1 MENKFI
7 FLTKHS
13 LKKNI
18 KSKWFKIVNV
28 IVMLVIV
35 ALVNIDGIVTF
46 FGGDFSGDVKIN
58 VIDNTGYY
66 NVIEKNLKNVGKYL
80 NDSKVIIKKVND
92 LNKEKKKLKGKKD
105 ILLVIKED
113 KDNFFN
119 AEFITDS
126 YVDTLKYQAIKASLN
141 SAKEIIAI
149 NNSNIDKDEL
159 AKISKEVTIKRTFV
173 DKEKSK
179 DEESSRSLLSVLSLI
194 IVLPCFMLIMFLVQM
209 IGAEIN
215 EEKSTRGMEII
226 IGNVSA
232 KVHFFSKV
240 LASNLFVLFQG
251 FLLLMYS
258 GIGLIVRKLTSKS
271 SGSFSALKDAAS
283 TLDLTGAVDLIK
295 NSGIIKDDSAGKVSS
310 TSYGNYYDSTFT
322 IPKGTLYAKHLY
334 LNKKK
339 DGVSSSWYFWN
350 GGAGK
355 YSYGIVNDENGMK
368 VGVKTGETVPENATR
383 PEGAEDA
390 ASNYYTAD
398 GRIEIATG
406 SSDDTRTNN
415 IYDLA
420 GNMWEW
426 ITETKTRKNNG
437 NNTNYLFAVLRGGG
451 FNYGG
456 SDFPVVYRHGYTTVS
471 FANVYIGFRA
481 VLYIE

>member
-13 LKKNI
+13 LKKTM
-18 KSKWFKIVNV
+18 KSKWFKIINV

-35 ALVNIDGIVTF
+35 ALVNIDSIVTF

-66 NVIEKNLKNVGKYL
+66 NEIEENLKNVDKYL
-80 NDSKVIIKKVND
+80 INSKVIIKKVND

-141 SAKEIIAI
+141 TAKEIIAI
-149 NNSNIDKDEL
+149 NNSNIDKNEL

-232 KVHFFSKV
+232 KAHFFSKV

-271 SGSFSALKDAAS
+271 SGSFSALKGAAS
-283 TLDLTGAVDLIK
+283 NLDLNEAIDLIK
-295 NSGIIKDDSAGKVSS
+295 NSGIINKLGYIIPLIIILIILSFLAYSLLAGILASMTTNMENYQQLQTPLMIISVIGCYLIILS
-310 TSYGNYYDSTFT
+310 TAFPGSTFIKVMAT
-322 IPKGTLYAKHLY
+322 IPLMSVSLAPSLLLSGEIGVGVIIIGIMLLVLLNY
-334 LNKKK
+334 LL
-339 DGVSSSWYFWN
+339 V
-350 GGAGK
+350 K
-355 YSYGIVNDENGMK
+355 YGLKVYK
-368 VGVKTGETVPENATR
+368 VGILNYSETGLWKKMFKAIKE
-383 PEGAEDA
+383 
-390 ASNYYTAD
+390 
-398 GRIEIATG
+398 
-406 SSDDTRTNN
+406 
-415 IYDLA
+415 
-420 GNMWEW
+420 
-426 ITETKTRKNNG
+426 K
-437 NNTNYLFAVLRGGG
+437 
-451 FNYGG
+451 
-456 SDFPVVYRHGYTTVS
+456 
-471 FANVYIGFRA
+471 
-481 VLYIE
+481 

>member
-13 LKKNI
+13 LKKTM
-18 KSKWFKIVNV
+18 KSKWFKIINV

-35 ALVNIDGIVTF
+35 ALVNIDSIVTF

-66 NVIEKNLKNVGKYL
+66 NEIEENLKNVDKYL
-80 NDSKVIIKKVND
+80 INSKVIIKKVND

-141 SAKEIIAI
+141 AAKEIIAI
-149 NNSNIDKDEL
+149 NNSNIDKNEL

-232 KVHFFSKV
+232 KAHFFSKV

-271 SGSFSALKDAAS
+271 SGSFSVLKDAAS
-283 TLDLTGAVDLIK
+283 NLDLNEAIDLIK
-295 NSGIIKDDSAGKVSS
+295 NSGIINKLGYIIPLIIILIILSFLAYSLLAGILASMTTNMENYQQLQTPLMIISVIGYYLIILSSAFPG
-310 TSYGNYYDSTFT
+310 STFIKVMAT
-322 IPKGTLYAKHLY
+322 IPLMSVSLAPSLLLSGEIGVGVIIIGIMLLVLLNY
-334 LNKKK
+334 LL
-339 DGVSSSWYFWN
+339 V
-350 GGAGK
+350 K
-355 YSYGIVNDENGMK
+355 YGLKVYK
-368 VGVKTGETVPENATR
+368 VGILNYSETGLWKKMFKAIKE
-383 PEGAEDA
+383 
-390 ASNYYTAD
+390 
-398 GRIEIATG
+398 
-406 SSDDTRTNN
+406 
-415 IYDLA
+415 
-420 GNMWEW
+420 
-426 ITETKTRKNNG
+426 K
-437 NNTNYLFAVLRGGG
+437 
-451 FNYGG
+451 
-456 SDFPVVYRHGYTTVS
+456 
-471 FANVYIGFRA
+471 
-481 VLYIE
+481 

>member
-13 LKKNI
+13 LKKTM
-18 KSKWFKIVNV
+18 KSKWFKIINV

-35 ALVNIDGIVTF
+35 ALVNIDSIVTF

-66 NVIEKNLKNVGKYL
+66 NEIEENLKNVDKYL
-80 NDSKVIIKKVND
+80 INSKVIIKKVND

-141 SAKEIIAI
+141 TAKEIIAI
-149 NNSNIDKDEL
+149 NNSNIDKNEL

-232 KVHFFSKV
+232 KAHFFSKV

-271 SGSFSALKDAAS
+271 SGSFSALKSAAS
-283 TLDLTGAVDLIK
+283 NLDLNEAIDLIK
-295 NSGIIKDDSAGKVSS
+295 NSGIINKLGYIIPLIIILIMLSFLAYSLLAGILASMTTNIENYQQLQTPLMIISVIGYYLIILSSAFPG
-310 TSYGNYYDSTFT
+310 STFIKVMAT
-322 IPKGTLYAKHLY
+322 IPLMSVSLAPSLLLSGEI
-334 LNKKK
+334 
-339 DGVSSSWYFWN
+339 GV
-350 GGAGK
+350 
-355 YSYGIVNDENGMK
+355 GIVIIGIILLILLNYLLVKYGLKVYK
-368 VGVKTGETVPENATR
+368 VGILNYSETGLWKKMFKAIKE
-383 PEGAEDA
+383 
-390 ASNYYTAD
+390 
-398 GRIEIATG
+398 
-406 SSDDTRTNN
+406 
-415 IYDLA
+415 
-420 GNMWEW
+420 
-426 ITETKTRKNNG
+426 K
-437 NNTNYLFAVLRGGG
+437 
-451 FNYGG
+451 
-456 SDFPVVYRHGYTTVS
+456 
-471 FANVYIGFRA
+471 
-481 VLYIE
+481 

>member
-13 LKKNI
+13 LKKTM
-18 KSKWFKIVNV
+18 KSKWFKIINV

-35 ALVNIDGIVTF
+35 ALVNIDSIVTF

-66 NVIEKNLKNVGKYL
+66 NEIEENLKNVDKYL
-80 NDSKVIIKKVND
+80 INSKVIIKKVND

-141 SAKEIIAI
+141 TAKEIIAI
-149 NNSNIDKDEL
+149 NNSNIDKNEL

-232 KVHFFSKV
+232 KAHFFSKV

-271 SGSFSALKDAAS
+271 SGSFSALKSAAS
-283 TLDLTGAVDLIK
+283 NLDLNEAIDLIK
-295 NSGIIKDDSAGKVSS
+295 NSGIINKLGYIIPLIIILIILSFLAYSLLAGILASMTTNMENYQQLQTPLMIISVIGYYLIILSSAFPG
-310 TSYGNYYDSTFT
+310 STFIKVMST
-322 IPKGTLYAKHLY
+322 IPLMSVSLAPSLLLSGEIGVGVVIIGIILLIFLNY
-334 LNKKK
+334 LL
-339 DGVSSSWYFWN
+339 V
-350 GGAGK
+350 K
-355 YSYGIVNDENGMK
+355 YGLKVYK
-368 VGVKTGETVPENATR
+368 VGILNYSETGLWKKMFKAIKE
-383 PEGAEDA
+383 
-390 ASNYYTAD
+390 
-398 GRIEIATG
+398 
-406 SSDDTRTNN
+406 
-415 IYDLA
+415 
-420 GNMWEW
+420 
-426 ITETKTRKNNG
+426 K
-437 NNTNYLFAVLRGGG
+437 
-451 FNYGG
+451 
-456 SDFPVVYRHGYTTVS
+456 
-471 FANVYIGFRA
+471 
-481 VLYIE
+481 

>member
-1 MENKFI
+1 MENKFM

-46 FGGDFSGDVKIN
+46 FGGDFSGDVVIN
-58 VIDNTGYY
+58 VVDNTGYY
-66 NVIEKNLKNVGKYL
+66 NVIEENLKNVDKYL
-80 NDSKVIIKKVND
+80 TDSKVIIKRVND
-92 LNKEKKKLKGKKD
+92 CDKEKKKLKGKKD
-105 ILLVIKED
+105 ILLVITED
-113 KDNFFN
+113 KENTFK

-141 SAKEIIAI
+141 SAKESIAI

-232 KVHFFSKV
+232 KAHFFSKV

-251 FLLLMYS
+251 LLLLMYS
-258 GIGLIVRKLTSKS
+258 GIGLIVRKLTSS
-271 SGSFSALKDAAS
+271 NNNSLSVLKDAAS
-283 TLDLTGAVDLIK
+283 SLDLNDAIDIIT
-295 NSGIIKDDSAGKVSS
+295 NSGIINKLGYIVPLIIILIILSFLAYSLLAGILASMTTNMENYQQLQTPLMIISVIGYYLIILSSAFPG
-310 TSYGNYYDSTFT
+310 STFIKIVAM
-322 IPKGTLYAKHLY
+322 IPLISVSLAPSLLLSGEIGVGVIIIGIMLLVLLNY
-334 LNKKK
+334 LL
-339 DGVSSSWYFWN
+339 V
-350 GGAGK
+350 K
-355 YSYGIVNDENGMK
+355 YGLKVYK
-368 VGVKTGETVPENATR
+368 VGIL
-383 PEGAEDA
+383 
-390 ASNYYTAD
+390 NYSESGLWKKMFKA
-398 GRIEIATG
+398 IKE
-406 SSDDTRTNN
+406 
-415 IYDLA
+415 
-420 GNMWEW
+420 
-426 ITETKTRKNNG
+426 K
-437 NNTNYLFAVLRGGG
+437 
-451 FNYGG
+451 
-456 SDFPVVYRHGYTTVS
+456 
-471 FANVYIGFRA
+471 
-481 VLYIE
+481 

>member
-13 LKKNI
+13 LKKTM
-18 KSKWFKIVNV
+18 KSKWFKIINV

-35 ALVNIDGIVTF
+35 ALVNIDSIVTF

-66 NVIEKNLKNVGKYL
+66 NEIEENLKNVDKYL
-80 NDSKVIIKKVND
+80 INSKVIIKKVND

-141 SAKEIIAI
+141 TAKEIIAI
-149 NNSNIDKDEL
+149 NNSNIDKNEL

-232 KVHFFSKV
+232 KAHFFSKV

-271 SGSFSALKDAAS
+271 SGSFSALKSAAS
-283 TLDLTGAVDLIK
+283 NLDLNEAIDLIK
-295 NSGIIKDDSAGKVSS
+295 NSGIINKLGYIIPLIIILIILSFLAYSLLAGILASMTTNMENYQQLQTPLMIISVIGYYLIILSSAFPG
-310 TSYGNYYDSTFT
+310 STFIKVMAT
-322 IPKGTLYAKHLY
+322 IPLMSVSLAPSLLLSGEIGVGVVIIGIILLIFLNY
-334 LNKKK
+334 LL
-339 DGVSSSWYFWN
+339 V
-350 GGAGK
+350 K
-355 YSYGIVNDENGMK
+355 YGLKVYK
-368 VGVKTGETVPENATR
+368 VGILNYSETGLWKKMFKAIKE
-383 PEGAEDA
+383 
-390 ASNYYTAD
+390 
-398 GRIEIATG
+398 
-406 SSDDTRTNN
+406 
-415 IYDLA
+415 
-420 GNMWEW
+420 
-426 ITETKTRKNNG
+426 K
-437 NNTNYLFAVLRGGG
+437 
-451 FNYGG
+451 
-456 SDFPVVYRHGYTTVS
+456 
-471 FANVYIGFRA
+471 
-481 VLYIE
+481 

>member
-13 LKKNI
+13 LKKTM
-18 KSKWFKIVNV
+18 KSKWFKIINV

-35 ALVNIDGIVTF
+35 ALVNIDSIVTF

-66 NVIEKNLKNVGKYL
+66 NEIEENLKNVDKYL
-80 NDSKVIIKKVND
+80 INSKVIIKKVND

-141 SAKEIIAI
+141 TAKEIIAI
-149 NNSNIDKDEL
+149 NNSNIDKNEL

-232 KVHFFSKV
+232 KAHFFSKV

-271 SGSFSALKDAAS
+271 SGSFSALKGAAS
-283 TLDLTGAVDLIK
+283 NLDLNEAIDLIK
-295 NSGIIKDDSAGKVSS
+295 NSGIINKLGYIIPLIIILIILSFLAYSLLAGILASMTTNMENYQQLQTPLMIISVIGYYLIILSSAFPG
-310 TSYGNYYDSTFT
+310 STFIKVMAT
-322 IPKGTLYAKHLY
+322 IPLMSVSLAPSLLLSGEIGVGVVIIGIILLIFLNY
-334 LNKKK
+334 LL
-339 DGVSSSWYFWN
+339 V
-350 GGAGK
+350 K
-355 YSYGIVNDENGMK
+355 YGLKVYK
-368 VGVKTGETVPENATR
+368 VGILNYSETGLWKKMFKAIKE
-383 PEGAEDA
+383 
-390 ASNYYTAD
+390 
-398 GRIEIATG
+398 
-406 SSDDTRTNN
+406 
-415 IYDLA
+415 
-420 GNMWEW
+420 
-426 ITETKTRKNNG
+426 K
-437 NNTNYLFAVLRGGG
+437 
-451 FNYGG
+451 
-456 SDFPVVYRHGYTTVS
+456 
-471 FANVYIGFRA
+471 
-481 VLYIE
+481 

>member
-13 LKKNI
+13 LKKI
-18 KSKWFKIVNV
+18 MKSKWFKIVNV

-35 ALVNIDGIVTF
+35 ALVNIDGIITF
-46 FGGDFSGDVKIN
+46 FGGDFNYDVKIN

-66 NVIEKNLKNVGKYL
+66 NVIEENLKNVGKYL

-92 LNKEKKKLKGKKD
+92 LDKEKKKLKGKKD

-283 TLDLTGAVDLIK
+283 NLDLTGAVDLIK
-295 NSGIIKDDSAGKVSS
+295 NSGIINKLGYIIPLIIILIILSFLAYSLLAGILASMTTNMENYQQLQTPLMIISVIGYYLIILS
-310 TSYGNYYDSTFT
+310 TAFPGSTFIKVMAM
-322 IPKGTLYAKHLY
+322 IPLISVSLAPSLLLSGEIGVGVIIIGIILLILLNY
-334 LNKKK
+334 LL
-339 DGVSSSWYFWN
+339 V
-350 GGAGK
+350 K
-355 YSYGIVNDENGMK
+355 YGLKVYK
-368 VGVKTGETVPENATR
+368 VGILNYSESGLWKKMFKAVKE
-383 PEGAEDA
+383 
-390 ASNYYTAD
+390 
-398 GRIEIATG
+398 
-406 SSDDTRTNN
+406 
-415 IYDLA
+415 
-420 GNMWEW
+420 
-426 ITETKTRKNNG
+426 K
-437 NNTNYLFAVLRGGG
+437 
-451 FNYGG
+451 
-456 SDFPVVYRHGYTTVS
+456 
-471 FANVYIGFRA
+471 
-481 VLYIE
+481 

>member
-13 LKKNI
+13 LKKTM

-35 ALVNIDGIVTF
+35 ALVNIDGIITF
-46 FGGDFSGDVKIN
+46 FGGDFNYDVKIN

-92 LNKEKKKLKGKKD
+92 LNKEKKKLNGKKD

-271 SGSFSALKDAAS
+271 SGSFSALKGAAS
-283 TLDLTGAVDLIK
+283 NLDLTGAVDLIK
-295 NSGIIKDDSAGKVSS
+295 NSGIINKLGYIIPLIIILIILSFLAYSLLAGILASMTTNMENYQQLQTPLMIISVIGYYLIILSSAFPG
-310 TSYGNYYDSTFT
+310 STFIKVMAS
-322 IPKGTLYAKHLY
+322 IPLMSVSLAPSLLLSGEIGVGVVIIGIILLILLNY
-334 LNKKK
+334 LL
-339 DGVSSSWYFWN
+339 V
-350 GGAGK
+350 K
-355 YSYGIVNDENGMK
+355 YGLKVYK
-368 VGVKTGETVPENATR
+368 VGILNYSETGLWKKIFKAVKE
-383 PEGAEDA
+383 
-390 ASNYYTAD
+390 
-398 GRIEIATG
+398 
-406 SSDDTRTNN
+406 
-415 IYDLA
+415 
-420 GNMWEW
+420 
-426 ITETKTRKNNG
+426 K
-437 NNTNYLFAVLRGGG
+437 
-451 FNYGG
+451 
-456 SDFPVVYRHGYTTVS
+456 
-471 FANVYIGFRA
+471 
-481 VLYIE
+481 

>member
-113 KDNFFN
+113 KGNFFN

-215 EEKSTRGMEII
+215 EEKSTHGMEII

-232 KVHFFSKV
+232 KAHFFSKV

-283 TLDLTGAVDLIK
+283 NLDLTGAVDLIK
-295 NSGIIKDDSAGKVSS
+295 NSGIINKLGYIIPLIIILIILSFLAYSLLAGILASMTTNMENYQQLQTPLMIISVIGYYLIILS
-310 TSYGNYYDSTFT
+310 TAFPGSTFIKVMAM
-322 IPKGTLYAKHLY
+322 IPLISVSLAPSLLLSGEIGVGVIIIGIILLILLNY
-334 LNKKK
+334 LL
-339 DGVSSSWYFWN
+339 V
-350 GGAGK
+350 K
-355 YSYGIVNDENGMK
+355 YGLKVYK
-368 VGVKTGETVPENATR
+368 VGILNYSESGLWKKMFKAVKE
-383 PEGAEDA
+383 
-390 ASNYYTAD
+390 
-398 GRIEIATG
+398 
-406 SSDDTRTNN
+406 
-415 IYDLA
+415 
-420 GNMWEW
+420 
-426 ITETKTRKNNG
+426 K
-437 NNTNYLFAVLRGGG
+437 
-451 FNYGG
+451 
-456 SDFPVVYRHGYTTVS
+456 
-471 FANVYIGFRA
+471 
-481 VLYIE
+481 

>member
-113 KDNFFN
+113 KGNFFN

-194 IVLPCFMLIMFLVQM
+194 IVLPCFMLIMLLVQM

-232 KVHFFSKV
+232 KAHFFSKV

-295 NSGIIKDDSAGKVSS
+295 NSGIINKLGYIIPLIIILIILSFLAYSLLAGILASMTTNMENYQQLQTPLMIISVIGYYLIILS
-310 TSYGNYYDSTFT
+310 TAFPGSTFIKVMAM
-322 IPKGTLYAKHLY
+322 IPLISVSLAPSLLLSGEIGVGVIIIGIILLILLNY
-334 LNKKK
+334 LL
-339 DGVSSSWYFWN
+339 V
-350 GGAGK
+350 K
-355 YSYGIVNDENGMK
+355 YGLKVYK
-368 VGVKTGETVPENATR
+368 VGILNYSESGLWKKMFKAVKE
-383 PEGAEDA
+383 
-390 ASNYYTAD
+390 
-398 GRIEIATG
+398 
-406 SSDDTRTNN
+406 
-415 IYDLA
+415 
-420 GNMWEW
+420 
-426 ITETKTRKNNG
+426 K
-437 NNTNYLFAVLRGGG
+437 
-451 FNYGG
+451 
-456 SDFPVVYRHGYTTVS
+456 
-471 FANVYIGFRA
+471 
-481 VLYIE
+481 

>member
-58 VIDNTGYY
+58 IIDNTGYY

-113 KDNFFN
+113 KGNFFN

-173 DKEKSK
+173 DKEESK

-232 KVHFFSKV
+232 KAHFFSKV

-283 TLDLTGAVDLIK
+283 NLDLTGAVDLIK
-295 NSGIIKDDSAGKVSS
+295 NSGIINKLGYIIPLIIILIILSFLAYSLLAGILASMTTNMENYQQLQTPLMIISVIGYYLIILS
-310 TSYGNYYDSTFT
+310 TAFPGSTFIKVMAM
-322 IPKGTLYAKHLY
+322 IPLISVSLAPSLLLSGEIGVGVIIIGIILLILLNY
-334 LNKKK
+334 LL
-339 DGVSSSWYFWN
+339 V
-350 GGAGK
+350 K
-355 YSYGIVNDENGMK
+355 YGLKVYK
-368 VGVKTGETVPENATR
+368 VGILNYSESGLWKKTFKAVKE
-383 PEGAEDA
+383 
-390 ASNYYTAD
+390 
-398 GRIEIATG
+398 
-406 SSDDTRTNN
+406 
-415 IYDLA
+415 
-420 GNMWEW
+420 
-426 ITETKTRKNNG
+426 K
-437 NNTNYLFAVLRGGG
+437 
-451 FNYGG
+451 
-456 SDFPVVYRHGYTTVS
+456 
-471 FANVYIGFRA
+471 
-481 VLYIE
+481 